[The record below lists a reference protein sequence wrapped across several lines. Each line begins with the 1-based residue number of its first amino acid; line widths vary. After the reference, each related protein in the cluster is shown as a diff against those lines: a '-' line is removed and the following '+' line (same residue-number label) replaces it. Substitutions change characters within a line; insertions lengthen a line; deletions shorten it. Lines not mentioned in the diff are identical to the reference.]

1 MILLWFASCLKSL
14 LKDIFDY
21 YFFNPWKNEW
31 EKNFT
36 NQQVLKMGTAA
47 LMQYKNNTF
56 LV

>member
-14 LKDIFDY
+14 LKDIFD
-21 YFFNPWKNEW
+21 FLNPWKNEW
-31 EKNFT
+31 EKDFT